1 MIYYNSRYIS
11 NALGIKLAKWKR
23 WAREFLPPDPLS
35 GQQSGY
41 ARNFNIKDA
50 FHVYLAGYLAGTM
63 SFGIAQA
70 RQIMADL
77 LPTLKQRGYH
87 VLHANELS
95 DHQNAFW
102 VLIYQRPD
110 GSIGYVESPETDADS
125 AQTMALASQLLSEF
139 LSASGF
145 IDARIISISS
155 LYRHFL
161 NRITLTP

>member
-50 FHVYLAGYLAGTM
+50 FQVYLAGYLVGSM
-63 SFGIAQA
+63 SFSIAQA
-70 RQIMADL
+70 RQIISDL
-77 LPTLKQRGYH
+77 GPSLKQRGYQA
-87 VLHANELS
+87 LHSNTIS
-95 DHQNAFW
+95 DTQTFFW
-102 VLIYQRPD
+102 VLIHQRPD
-110 GSIGYVESPETDADS
+110 GSFGYVESPETDTDS

-145 IDARIISISS
+145 MDARIISISA

-161 NRITLTP
+161 NRINP